1 MKKIVLLF
9 LLVLS
14 VTALVGCGN
23 TKEQSN
29 VQSKKFTI
37 VTSFYPLYLSTINIT
52 KDIPNVEV
60 INMTKSQTGCLHDY
74 QLTPED
80 MILLEKADV
89 FVINGGGMESFLE
102 KVITANP
109 NLKIVESGKNIP
121 LLKSMGHNHEEH
133 EHHGEAEV
141 NNAEFDPHLWVSVS
155 NNILQVRNIAE
166 QLASINQENAVKF
179 QGNANLYIN
188 KLELLRDDMK
198 KKLAPFKGSNIF
210 TFHEAFGYFAKEFEF
225 NIVGVIEREPGTE
238 PSPKELEETIEKVK
252 QTKVKA
258 LFTEPQYPAKAAA
271 VISQETG
278 VKVYSLDPVVT
289 GESNAQAYDDYLN
302 KMNANLKILQEAL
315 Q

>member
-1 MKKIVLLF
+1 MKKTVLLF

-37 VTSFYPLYLSTINIT
+37 VTSLYPLYLSTINIT

-141 NNAEFDPHLWVSVS
+141 NNAEVDPHLWVSVS

-258 LFTEPQYPAKAAA
+258 LFTEPQYPAKAAT

-289 GESNAQAYDDYLN
+289 GESNSQAYDDYLN

>member
-89 FVINGGGMESFLE
+89 FVVNGGGMESFLE

-141 NNAEFDPHLWVSVS
+141 NNAEVDPHLWVSVS

-258 LFTEPQYPAKAAA
+258 LFTEPQYPAKAAT